1 MIYCVVPRELGEEAF
16 ARLVEHY
23 RGNDNVTVI
32 FDRRHGDRR
41 KGGGGKAGEARTV
54 RDRRQRGGRGAADI
68 R

>member
-23 RGNDNVTVI
+23 KANPNVTVI
-32 FDRRHGDRR
+32 VDRRTADRR
-41 KGGGGKAGEARTV
+41 TGSGSGGGARTV
-54 RDRRQRGGRGAADI
+54 RDRRQRGGRGVADI